1 MQQWFARLLAIACL
15 SVMPLTPAT
24 AGAWL
29 QKPGE
34 GFAATSLTLR
44 RDLAA
49 LKGLSVGQRI
59 PAELGYYGEY
69 GLHTR
74 WTVGVDLN
82 LSEGSSAHALLF
94 VRHPLTRLGRART
107 AVEVALGLNQTS
119 EIWTPMQRL
128 TLSYGRSFDMRLRD
142 RDISGWVALDLGHEW
157 RSKGLEQT
165 WKLDATFGLNRPG
178 KLAPLLQVETSKT
191 AGDSFSVAVTPSL
204 RMPLARRFG
213 KDAPELVIGLQHKRT
228 ETRSLGIKLA
238 IWHRF

>member
-1 MQQWFARLLAIACL
+1 MSHHFARLLALILACL
-15 SVMPLTPAT
+15 MPLAPVF

-29 QKPGE
+29 QQKGQ
-34 GFAATSLTLR
+34 GFSATSLTLR

-49 LKGLSVGQRI
+49 IKGLDAEQRI
-59 PAELGYYGEY
+59 PAEFGYYGEY
-69 GLHTR
+69 GLHRR

-82 LSEGSSAHALLF
+82 LSRGSSAHALLF
-94 VRHPLTRLGRART
+94 VRHPLPRLGPANT
-107 AVEVALGLNQTS
+107 AVELALGLNQS
-119 EIWTPMQRL
+119 SAVWAPMQRL
-128 TLSYGRSFDMRLRD
+128 TLSYGRGFDTWWRD
-142 RDISGWVALDLGHEW
+142 RPLSGWVALDLGHEW

-191 AGDSFSVAVTPSL
+191 AGASLSVAVTPSL
-204 RMPLARRFG
+204 RVPLARHFG
-213 KDAPELVIGLQHKRT
+213 KDAPELVIGLQHKQT